1 MTFFDISVL
10 PVQNN
15 VTFSCTSLFITF
27 FLLPCSPATGSFPA
41 AVGRLGRILALW
53 RAAVATAKR
62 GGRGVPRTGPAAHK
76 GGSGVRR
83 RGGGGGTVAMAVH
96 AADHRR
102 MMTGQRAV

>member
-62 GGRGVPRTGPAAHK
+62 GGRGVPRTG
-76 GGSGVRR
+76 
-83 RGGGGGTVAMAVH
+83 GGGGTVAMAVH